1 MLVSKDKVAGLF
13 RKSFFAIIFFI
24 VFCLIYVLFPKQ
36 GTFKYEFQKGSPWR
50 HESLIAPFD
59 FPIMKP
65 KEVVDAEKDSIRKNF
80 IPFFTLDR
88 NVENKQIESLDHD
101 ILTAVKSGQLK
112 GKEIEINV
120 YRKVLKDVFA
130 NLYGRGILEN
140 SPEMYEP
147 LNGKNNI
154 FVVTDNLAVKT
165 NVTDIL
171 SLKSAYLI
179 LDKKLK
185 ETAVKNQVSLRSQQI
200 INFDKYIE
208 PNLFYDQKT
217 SDANLAELLGAVSVT
232 RGAVQAGERII
243 SEGDIVN
250 SNNFIL
256 LQSLKQAYKKNSMYG
271 GWISSMIIG
280 QMLLILGLLTVLV
293 LYLRTFN
300 NNLFLKKRNFALIFS
315 LILITFL
322 LARLLYDTKSISLYI
337 IPVCILP
344 IIIRIFMGARMSIFI
359 HLITILMIGFLAP
372 NSFEFVFIQVIAGI
386 VAVIS
391 LNKLHRRGHLVL
403 TAIYVTITYL
413 ILFTGFGLIKEGG
426 FRLIEWTN
434 MKWFVINGFL
444 LLIAYPLIF
453 IFEKIFRLVS
463 DVTLMELSDTNHPLL
478 RRMSEE
484 APGSFQHS
492 MQVANLAEEVIVKI
506 GGNAMLVR
514 TGALYHD
521 VGKIINSQYF
531 IENQVAG
538 QNPHENLTRVESAE
552 IIINHVNEGVIL
564 ARKYKLPEI
573 IFDFIKTHHGKSIA
587 KYFYLKYKEENPGIE
602 VDVSK
607 FHYPGPNPSSRE
619 TAVVM
624 LADVIEATTRSLPEK
639 NEDSVKKVINQI
651 IDQKLQDHELDD
663 TALTF
668 KEISDIKEI
677 FLRKLMNIYHIRIQY
692 PTEEKNS

>member
-1 MLVSKDKVAGLF
+1 
-13 RKSFFAIIFFI
+13 
-24 VFCLIYVLFPKQ
+24 
-36 GTFKYEFQKGSPWR
+36 
-50 HESLIAPFD
+50 
-59 FPIMKP
+59 
-65 KEVVDAEKDSIRKNF
+65 
-80 IPFFTLDR
+80 
-88 NVENKQIESLDHD
+88 
-101 ILTAVKSGQLK
+101 
-112 GKEIEINV
+112 
-120 YRKVLKDVFA
+120 
-130 NLYGRGILEN
+130 
-140 SPEMYEP
+140 
-147 LNGKNNI
+147 
-154 FVVTDNLAVKT
+154 
-165 NVTDIL
+165 
-171 SLKSAYLI
+171 
-179 LDKKLK
+179 
-185 ETAVKNQVSLRSQQI
+185 
-200 INFDKYIE
+200 
-208 PNLFYDQKT
+208 
-217 SDANLAELLGAVSVT
+217 
-232 RGAVQAGERII
+232 
-243 SEGDIVN
+243 
-250 SNNFIL
+250 
-256 LQSLKQAYKKNSMYG
+256 
-271 GWISSMIIG
+271 
-280 QMLLILGLLTVLV
+280 
-293 LYLRTFN
+293 
-300 NNLFLKKRNFALIFS
+300 
-315 LILITFL
+315 
-322 LARLLYDTKSISLYI
+322 
-337 IPVCILP
+337 
-344 IIIRIFMGARMSIFI
+344 MGARMSIFI

-587 KYFYLKYKEENPGIE
+587 KYFYLKYKEENPGVE

>member
-13 RKSFFAIIFFI
+13 RKSFFAVIVFI

-185 ETAVKNQVSLRSQQI
+185 ETAVKNQVFLRSQQI

-217 SDANLAELLGAVSVT
+217 SDANLEELLGAVSVT